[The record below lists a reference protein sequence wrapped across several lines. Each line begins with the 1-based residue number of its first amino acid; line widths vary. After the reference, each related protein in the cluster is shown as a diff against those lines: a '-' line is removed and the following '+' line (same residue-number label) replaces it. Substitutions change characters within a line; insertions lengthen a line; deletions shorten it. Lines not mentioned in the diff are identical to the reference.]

1 MSTLVD
7 ALTGLAPAHD
17 PEMREGYERY
27 EALLAAALPPE
38 QLADYAAYI
47 QQSGE
52 IRILEELS
60 ADEVATLP
68 PAVQA
73 VAAACASDMNIA
85 MENRRVVALLNQR
98 GEHTVAPDLDGPDIS
113 HTDGRVSVG

>member
-7 ALTGLAPAHD
+7 TLMALAPAHD
-17 PEMREGYERY
+17 PEMREGYQRY
-27 EALLAAALPPE
+27 EDLLAAVLTPE
-38 QLADYAAYI
+38 QLAEYAAYI

-52 IRILEELS
+52 IRILEELTPT
-60 ADEVATLP
+60 EVGALP

-73 VAAACASDMNIA
+73 VAAAAAMDTNLT

-98 GEHTVAPDLDGPDIS
+98 GEHDVAPDLNGPDRHPVAGGI
-113 HTDGRVSVG
+113 

>member
-7 ALTGLAPAHD
+7 ALSALAPAHD

-27 EALLAAALPPE
+27 EALLAGALSPE
-38 QLADYAAYI
+38 QLAGYAAHI
-47 QQSGE
+47 QQNGE
-52 IRILEELS
+52 IRILEELT
-60 ADEVATLP
+60 AAEVAALP

-73 VAAACASDMNIA
+73 VAAAAARDINIA

-98 GEHTVAPDLDGPDIS
+98 GEHAVAPDLDGPDI
-113 HTDGRVSVG
+113 HETNGRVSAL